1 MWVKKQQLEPDTEQ
15 LTGSKLGNF
24 YAEYIMKDA
33 GLDEFQAGVKTSRR
47 NINNIKYADN
57 NTLLTEI
64 KEKLKSL
71 LMRMK

>member
-1 MWVKKQQLEPDTEQ
+1 
-15 LTGSKLGNF
+15 
-24 YAEYIMKDA
+24 MKDA

-47 NINNIKYADN
+47 NINNIRYVDN

-71 LMRMK
+71 LMRVK